1 MAVAVYST
9 VALPGVIAGVLTRAF
24 SWTAADGYK
33 QAPSNGISSLY
44 NRLVTKYCRAPFIHF
59 CLAVALLLVAQR
71 TSAQEGAQQK
81 PASSKTENQAAQKG
95 QQPKAPSEQQ
105 DLQKAIDDAGNDRAA
120 LARNLETFLKK
131 YPESSQRA
139 QIYRALV
146 EATLQLRDYP
156 RATEYAERLVALRPD
171 DSSITVLAIQL
182 LDKYG
187 DSSGWRRA
195 VTYCTRVIEQ
205 VSGVP
210 TTEKSPRV
218 SNEDWETE
226 KKHDRAALLLVRGR
240 LYQKL
245 NDLPNAQ
252 KDFEGS
258 YALEPSAAAAEKLG
272 ESAEQRK
279 DANAAI
285 REYAIAFALADG
297 TKGTSSRR
305 ELRNKIGNVWRLAHG
320 SEDGLGDYLLH
331 AFDDASAVTK
341 AAKPARNAGLKNPYE
356 FTLRKAPDGSPFPF
370 ADTKGKVAVLNF
382 WATWCG
388 PCREMEPHF
397 EKAAAHF
404 AGQKDIVFL
413 GLNCDDDETLV
424 GPYLEEEKPR
434 TRVLF
439 ADGLDQ
445 LLAVHSFP
453 TTVILDRTGTIAFRT
468 DGFDPETVDKVLEEA
483 VERVAHPAG
492 ATPSAA
498 AATP

>member
-1 MAVAVYST
+1 M
-9 VALPGVIAGVLTRAF
+9 
-24 SWTAADGYK
+24 
-33 QAPSNGISSLY
+33 
-44 NRLVTKYCRAPFIHF
+44 TKYRLARSIHS
-59 CLAVALLLVAQR
+59 CLAITLLVLAER
-71 TSAQEGAQQK
+71 TGAQEPVQQK
-81 PASSKTENQAAQKG
+81 PPSSKTENQASQKG
-95 QQPKAPSEQQ
+95 QQPKGSTEQL

-120 LARNLETFLKK
+120 LARNLEAFLKK
-131 YPESSQRA
+131 HPESSQRA

-171 DSSITVLAIQL
+171 DTSITVLAIQL

-195 VTYCTRVIEQ
+195 ITYCTRVIEQ
-205 VSGVP
+205 VRGIS

-218 SNEDWETE
+218 SSEDWETE
-226 KKHDRAALLLVRGR
+226 KKHDKAALLLVRGR

-252 KDFEGS
+252 KDFEDS
-258 YALEPSAAAAEKLG
+258 YAMEPSAAAAEKLG
-272 ESAEQRK
+272 ELAELRK
-279 DANAAI
+279 DPNTAI

-297 TKGTSSRR
+297 AKGTSSRR
-305 ELRNKIGNVWRLAHG
+305 DLRYKIGNVWRLAHG

-331 AFDDASAVTK
+331 AFDDAAAVTK

-356 FTLRKAPDGSPFPF
+356 FMLRKAPDGSPFPF
-370 ADTKGKVAVLNF
+370 ADTKGKVVVLNF

-397 EKAAAHF
+397 ERVAAHF
-404 AGQKDIVFL
+404 VEQKDIVFL

-424 GPYLEEEKPR
+424 GPYLDEEKPK
-434 TRVLF
+434 TGVLF
-439 ADGLDQ
+439 ADGLDR

-453 TTVILDRTGTIAFRT
+453 TTVILDRAGAIAFRT
-468 DGFDPETVDKVLEEA
+468 DGFDPDTVDKVLVEA
-483 VERVAHPAG
+483 VERVAHPVEVAP
-492 ATPSAA
+492 AAAA

>member
-1 MAVAVYST
+1 MLLV
-9 VALPGVIAGVLTRAF
+9 PQIAG
-24 SWTAADGYK
+24 
-33 QAPSNGISSLY
+33 
-44 NRLVTKYCRAPFIHF
+44 
-59 CLAVALLLVAQR
+59 
-71 TSAQEGAQQK
+71 AQEPAKPQP
-81 PASSKTENQAAQKG
+81 PASSKTQNPSAQKG
-95 QQPKAPSEQQ
+95 QQATTPSEQQ
-105 DLQKAIDDAGNDRAA
+105 ELQTAIEDAGNDRAA
-120 LARNLETFLKK
+120 LARNLEAFLKK

-171 DSSITVLAIQL
+171 DTSITVLAIQL

-195 VTYCTRVIEQ
+195 ITYCSRVIEQ
-205 VSGVP
+205 VSGISA
-210 TTEKSPRV
+210 TEKSPRV

-226 KKHDRAALLLVRGR
+226 KKHDKAALLLVRGR

-245 NDLPNAQ
+245 NDMPNAQ
-252 KDFEGS
+252 KDFEAS
-258 YALEPSAAAAEKLG
+258 YTLEPTAAAAEKLG
-272 ESAEQRK
+272 ELAELRK
-279 DANAAI
+279 DPNTAI

-297 TKGTSSRR
+297 TKGTSSRSD
-305 ELRNKIGNVWRLAHG
+305 LRNKIGNVWRLAHG

-331 AFDDASAVTK
+331 SFDDTAAVAK

-370 ADTKGKVAVLNF
+370 AETKGKVVVLNF

-397 EKAAAHF
+397 EKVAAHF

-424 GPYLEEEKPR
+424 GPYLEEEKPK
-434 TRVLF
+434 TGVLF
-439 ADGLDQ
+439 ADGMEQ

-453 TTVILDRTGTIAFRT
+453 TTLILDRTGTIAFRT
-468 DGFDPETVDKVLEEA
+468 DGFDPDTVDKVLVEA
-483 VERVAHPAG
+483 VERVAHPVDAS
-492 ATPSAA
+492 PAA
-498 AATP
+498 AAARP

>member
-1 MAVAVYST
+1 MTSYR
-9 VALPGVIAGVLTRAF
+9 P
-24 SWTAADGYK
+24 
-33 QAPSNGISSLY
+33 
-44 NRLVTKYCRAPFIHF
+44 APFLYF
-59 CLAVALLLVAQR
+59 GLATALLLVPQLPG
-71 TSAQEGAQQK
+71 AQEPAKPLPPAATKTQKQSSQKEQQAQ
-81 PASSKTENQAAQKG
+81 
-95 QQPKAPSEQQ
+95 APSEQQ
-105 DLQKAIDDAGNDRAA
+105 ELQKAIDDAGNDRAA
-120 LARNLETFLKK
+120 LARNLEAFLKK
-131 YPESSQRA
+131 YPESSQRT

-171 DSSITVLAIQL
+171 DTSITVLAIQL

-195 VTYCTRVIEQ
+195 ITYCTRVIEQ
-205 VSGVP
+205 VSGISA
-210 TTEKSPRV
+210 TEKSPRV

-226 KKHDRAALLLVRGR
+226 KKHDKAALLLVRGR

-245 NDLPNAQ
+245 NEVPNAQ
-252 KDFEGS
+252 KDFEAS
-258 YALEPSAAAAEKLG
+258 YALEPTATAAERLG
-272 ESAEQRK
+272 ELAELRK
-279 DANAAI
+279 DSNEAI

-305 ELRNKIGNVWRLAHG
+305 DLRNKIGNVWRLAHG

-331 AFDDASAVTK
+331 AFDDAATVSK

-356 FTLRKAPDGSPFPF
+356 FTLRKAPDGSPFPL
-370 ADTKGKVAVLNF
+370 ADTKGKVVVLNF

-397 EKAAAHF
+397 EKVAAHF

-424 GPYLEEEKPR
+424 GPYLEVEKPK
-434 TRVLF
+434 TGVLF

-453 TTVILDRTGTIAFRT
+453 TTLILDRTGAIAFRT
-468 DGFDPETVDKVLEEA
+468 DGFDPDTVDKVLVDA
-483 VERVAHPAG
+483 VERVAHPA
-492 ATPSAA
+492 AA
-498 AATP
+498 PPAAVAATP

>member
-1 MAVAVYST
+1 
-9 VALPGVIAGVLTRAF
+9 
-24 SWTAADGYK
+24 
-33 QAPSNGISSLY
+33 
-44 NRLVTKYCRAPFIHF
+44 
-59 CLAVALLLVAQR
+59 
-71 TSAQEGAQQK
+71 
-81 PASSKTENQAAQKG
+81 
-95 QQPKAPSEQQ
+95 
-105 DLQKAIDDAGNDRAA
+105 
-120 LARNLETFLKK
+120 
-131 YPESSQRA
+131 
-139 QIYRALV
+139 
-146 EATLQLRDYP
+146 
-156 RATEYAERLVALRPD
+156 
-171 DSSITVLAIQL
+171 
-182 LDKYG
+182 
-187 DSSGWRRA
+187 
-195 VTYCTRVIEQ
+195 VIEQ
-205 VSGVP
+205 VSGIS

-226 KKHDRAALLLVRGR
+226 KKHDKAALLLVRGR

-258 YALEPSAAAAEKLG
+258 YTLEPSAAAAEKLG
-272 ESAEQRK
+272 ELAELRK
-279 DANAAI
+279 DPNTAI

-370 ADTKGKVAVLNF
+370 VETKGKVVVLNF

-397 EKAAAHF
+397 EKVAAHF

-424 GPYLEEEKPR
+424 GPYLEEEKPK
-434 TRVLF
+434 TGVLF
-439 ADGLDQ
+439 ADGLEQ

-453 TTVILDRTGTIAFRT
+453 TTLILDRTGAIAFRT
-468 DGFDPETVDKVLEEA
+468 DGFDPETVDKTLVEA
-483 VERVAHPAG
+483 VERVAHPADV
-492 ATPSAA
+492 TPAA
-498 AATP
+498 AAARP

>member
-1 MAVAVYST
+1 MTRYRPALFLHFALAAALLFVAH
-9 VALPGVIAGVLTRAF
+9 RAD
-24 SWTAADGYK
+24 AQEPAK
-33 QAPSNGISSLY
+33 PQPPAPS
-44 NRLVTKYCRAPFIHF
+44 
-59 CLAVALLLVAQR
+59 
-71 TSAQEGAQQK
+71 
-81 PASSKTENQAAQKG
+81 KTQNPSAQKG
-95 QQPKAPSEQQ
+95 QQAKTPSEQQ
-105 DLQKAIDDAGNDRAA
+105 ELQTAIDDAGNDRAA
-120 LARNLETFLKK
+120 LARNLEAFLRK

-171 DSSITVLAIQL
+171 DTSITVLAIQL

-195 VTYCTRVIEQ
+195 ITYCSRVIEQ
-205 VSGVP
+205 VGGMS

-226 KKHDRAALLLVRGR
+226 KKHDKAALLLVRGR

-245 NDLPNAQ
+245 NDMPNAQ
-252 KDFEGS
+252 KDFKAS
-258 YALEPSAAAAEKLG
+258 YTLEPTAAAAEKLG
-272 ESAEQRK
+272 ELAELRK
-279 DANAAI
+279 DPNTAI
-285 REYAIAFALADG
+285 REYALAFALADG
-297 TKGTSSRR
+297 AKGTSSRR
-305 ELRNKIGNVWRLAHG
+305 DLRNKIGNVWRLAHG

-331 AFDDASAVTK
+331 SFDDTAAVAK
-341 AAKPARNAGLKNPYE
+341 AAKPPRNAGLKNPYE

-370 ADTKGKVAVLNF
+370 ADTKGKVVVLNF

-397 EKAAAHF
+397 EKVAAHF

-424 GPYLEEEKPR
+424 APYLEEEKPK
-434 TRVLF
+434 TGVLF
-439 ADGLDQ
+439 ADGMEQ

-453 TTVILDRTGTIAFRT
+453 TTLILDRTGTIAFRT
-468 DGFDPETVDKVLEEA
+468 DGFDPDTVDKVLVEA
-483 VERVAHPAG
+483 VERVAHPAD
-492 ATPSAA
+492 AAPAAA